1 MSKPRVARWEFL
13 WETAVVESKASQYLV
28 AAWEFFWA
36 VRLVAEKAFST
47 VAAMVVMMDVK
58 TV

>member
-1 MSKPRVARWEFL
+1 
-13 WETAVVESKASQYLV
+13 VVESKASQYLV
-28 AAWEFFWA
+28 AVWDFFLA
-36 VRLVAEKAFST
+36 VRLVAEMAFST